1 MDSGGGDDAAVV
13 FSAALTG
20 AVIKGATVDG
30 DLGLLS
36 STIVGDVVPMPG
48 GRLESSSDFG
58 VGTATFGV
66 FIGSILTALC
76 IAAPKPGAT

>member
-20 AVIKGATVDG
+20 TVIKGATGVDG
-30 DLGLLS
+30 DLKLLS

-58 VGTATFGV
+58 VGTATYT
-66 FIGSILTALC
+66 LT
-76 IAAPKPGAT
+76 